1 MGAKVKDSTSVEMH
15 DVNEARPAPEDDKP
29 SSWKD
34 ALFGRRAR
42 KYAFI
47 FIVAF
52 LAVLTVKD
60 VFDLVNSVFVLITS
74 HYHINLREYFSRF

>member
-1 MGAKVKDSTSVEMH
+1 MGAKVKDQTSVEMH
-15 DVNEARPAPEDDKP
+15 DIPKNQAHPEDDKP
-29 SSWKD
+29 HSWKD

-42 KYAFI
+42 KYAFV

-60 VFDLVNSVFVLITS
+60 VFDLVSNYLSLS
-74 HYHINLREYFSRF
+74 H